1 MRDELIL
8 ALDLYFQDGRKA
20 RKASC
25 EGLSEILR
33 SIPVEPELAED
44 PKFRNWKAVYAKLQ
58 NFTGIDPEWR
68 RKGFSNGSD
77 QDQIVWDDFSYRPA
91 YLRGVAEAILDNL
104 GTLAPPELEPDGP
117 DLLEDAP
124 EGRILTRLHSTR
136 ERSAKLRAAKK
147 KRALAETGR
156 LACEGCDV
164 DFQERYGE
172 RGTGF
177 IECHHLRPL
186 STLQPGQRT
195 RLEDVALLCSN
206 CHRMVHVRQ
215 PWLSVEELIEIQRRA
230 ARLPSIRSQPST

>member
-44 PKFRNWKAVYAKLQ
+44 PKFRNWKGVYAKLQ
-58 NFTGIDPEWR
+58 NFTGLDPEWA
-68 RKGFSNGSD
+68 RKGFSNGSE
-77 QDQIVWDDFSYRPA
+77 QDQIVWDEFSAQPT
-91 YLRGVAEAILDNL
+91 YLRRVAEAILGNL
-104 GTLAPPELEPDGP
+104 GSLAPPELEADDF

-147 KRALAETGR
+147 KRVLDENGR
-156 LACEGCDV
+156 LACEGCGI

-177 IECHHLRPL
+177 IECHHLKPL
-186 STLQPGQRT
+186 STLKPGQRT
-195 RLEDVALLCSN
+195 RLDDLALLCSN
-206 CHRMVHVRQ
+206 CHRMVHVRH
-215 PWLSVEELIEIQRRA
+215 PWLSVEELVDIQRRA
-230 ARLPSIRSQPST
+230 VHQPSIRLQD